1 MMSIMSNMI
10 ALLSFVAL
18 IIATCAHVIN
28 NRA

>member
-1 MMSIMSNMI
+1 MMSVMSNMI
-10 ALLSFVAL
+10 AIVSFAAL